1 MTQGHRHASNVP
13 AISTNHSVFIY
24 VCMHWLV
31 SFTLYKNILRVL
43 EMSAIQLTY
52 KLCHYKKR
60 KKKLVELVYDINCS
74 WWITTGNYVL
84 LQIIFKNLKQWIQ
97 QEIPESSNI
106 VLEWRNIRTIIS
118 QAADENK
125 GKYEAF
131 TQEKN

>member
-1 MTQGHRHASNVP
+1 
-13 AISTNHSVFIY
+13 
-24 VCMHWLV
+24 
-31 SFTLYKNILRVL
+31 
-43 EMSAIQLTY
+43 MSLQKT
-52 KLCHYKKR
+52 KQ
-60 KKKLVELVYDINCS
+60 LVELVYDINCS